1 VDCRPVRSGV
11 KKYLGEGRGG
21 EGCTQGCSEMTSL
34 EAAME
39 NASREVVSSEGL
51 GELHLLEI
59 TFSTTLA

>member
-1 VDCRPVRSGV
+1 
-11 KKYLGEGRGG
+11 
-21 EGCTQGCSEMTSL
+21 MTSL

-39 NASREVVSSEGL
+39 NASREVVISEGL